1 MRINERELRRLVSE
15 ALTFNR
21 IPLPGRKGTMFDRDA
36 RMYRSM
42 WRGDLERNSALP
54 DGHPRK
60 RDEEEINAHW
70 RKALSR
76 VYDLV
81 PDEPYEPYYED
92 DPADIRTAKKI
103 FDKGSEVAMT
113 GHRVRCLRGKLSKE
127 IPYWSKRDEVSCMVF
142 KTTPV
147 NPVCPVAVLL
157 RGGVV
162 TFADFEDLQSDS
174 RFTPSGRRRY
184 PNIDISDRVGPDGKI
199 NVSWEDVERRRIERD
214 EGWGN
219 SPPAVA
225 EVEEALVT
233 GSFPEAV
240 IVSEFVDDNESGSIE
255 EILSDLE
262 LVDIP
267 LVDVYLRPIS
277 LEQAERIL
285 RGDDR

>member
-1 MRINERELRRLVSE
+1 MKLTERYLRQLVSE

-36 RMYRSM
+36 KTFREMRRS
-42 WRGDLERNSALP
+42 DLESNSALP
-54 DGHPRK
+54 DGHPKK

-70 RKALSR
+70 RKELSR
-76 VYDLV
+76 FYDLV
-81 PDEPYEPYYED
+81 PDEPYESYYED
-92 DPADIRTAKKI
+92 DQADIRTAKKI
-103 FDKGSEVAMT
+103 FDKGSEVAKT
-113 GHRVRCLRGKLSKE
+113 GHRVRCLRGKLSQE
-127 IPYWSKRDEVSCMVF
+127 ILYWSKRDEVSCKVF

-162 TFADFEDLQSDS
+162 TFADFEDLQSHS

-184 PNIDISDRVGPDGKI
+184 PSIDISDRVGPDGKI

-214 EGWGN
+214 EEWGN
-219 SPPAVA
+219 PPPAVTEA
-225 EVEEALVT
+225 EEALVT

-255 EILSDLE
+255 EILADLE
-262 LVDIP
+262 LVDLP

-285 RGDDR
+285 RGE